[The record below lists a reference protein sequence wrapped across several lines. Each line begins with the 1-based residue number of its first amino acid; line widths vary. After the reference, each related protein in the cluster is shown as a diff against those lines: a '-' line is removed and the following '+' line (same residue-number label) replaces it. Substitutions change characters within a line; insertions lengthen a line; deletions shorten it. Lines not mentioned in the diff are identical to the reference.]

1 MWPENWP
8 AIRLFCRIQRCW
20 RVAPFGGW
28 IGLDWAQLR
37 ARMGP
42 HGQDEV
48 DAQAE
53 RLDVIEDE
61 VLDVMASA

>member
-1 MWPENWP
+1 M
-8 AIRLFCRIQRCW
+8 
-20 RVAPFGGW
+20 APFGGW
-28 IGLDWAQLR
+28 LGLDWAQLR
-37 ARMGP
+37 ARIGP

-61 VLDVMASA
+61 VLDVWAST

>member
-1 MWPENWP
+1 M
-8 AIRLFCRIQRCW
+8 LFCRIQRCW

-28 IGLDWAQLR
+28 LGLDWAQLR

-42 HGQDEV
+42 QGQDEV

-61 VLDVMASA
+61 VLDVLAST